1 MGIVRFIV
9 KRLISMIIT
18 ISVVLAVSFLMMH
31 YSPNSFFSSTTLAS
45 GMGNL
50 QFQDPKLYQQ
60 YITMFENR
68 YGMNKPIYDQVLSYV
83 WNSLTFNFGNS
94 FENPTM
100 PIMTQLKESLPI
112 SIELSLGSVILAVI
126 IGLPLGVLAALY
138 RNSWI
143 DSLLTTFS
151 MIGQAI
157 PAFVFAVIL
166 VLLFGVVWPGV
177 VPINGWG
184 TFADAIL
191 PTIALCVGN
200 IGVVTRYMR
209 GSLIESMR
217 QDYIRT
223 AKAKGVPYWPLV
235 WKHGIRNSLTA
246 MVTVIGPTFAFT
258 VVGTVWVENIFSI
271 PGLGTLMSGAFVN
284 DDIPLAITS
293 VFILSLMVMGVNL
306 LVDLSYALMDPRVK
320 LEA

>member
-138 RNSWI
+138 RN
-143 DSLLTTFS
+143 
-151 MIGQAI
+151 
-157 PAFVFAVIL
+157 
-166 VLLFGVVWPGV
+166 
-177 VPINGWG
+177 
-184 TFADAIL
+184 
-191 PTIALCVGN
+191 
-200 IGVVTRYMR
+200 
-209 GSLIESMR
+209 
-217 QDYIRT
+217 
-223 AKAKGVPYWPLV
+223 
-235 WKHGIRNSLTA
+235 
-246 MVTVIGPTFAFT
+246 
-258 VVGTVWVENIFSI
+258 
-271 PGLGTLMSGAFVN
+271 
-284 DDIPLAITS
+284 
-293 VFILSLMVMGVNL
+293 
-306 LVDLSYALMDPRVK
+306 
-320 LEA
+320 